1 MKKIFTLLA
10 MALMAVGANAETLI
24 DFVQTKNGITVG
36 GTCAFTTVKIHT
48 NTDSKDCIKFA
59 NGYTT
64 DSELNENLVTL
75 EVEGGFKAGDI
86 VTIAGAINN
95 EDATKEASV
104 ALLVLDANAAHGY
117 TVIKEFDNF
126 INGRLV
132 ADDPV
137 EQTYTLEAD
146 ADKLLIGRK
155 GGTAANVIILKV
167 VRGEESTIGE
177 PVAPAEKNGLIDFP
191 VSKDGIT
198 LSGSTTWDNS
208 QKYHANTDG
217 PKNISFSNG
226 YTTEGVINTNWV
238 SLTVEGGFK
247 TGDVVSVAG
256 YFNNTDETK
265 QAAVTLFV
273 GEQGNAPTDLFTSG
287 LFINGR
293 TNAADPTVETYT
305 LTSDYESLKLGRAN
319 GLTSATRTNV
329 SLLKVTRGGE
339 TGIVELPIS
348 IKMNG
353 ETYNLQGQ
361 RVDASYRGVVIQ
373 NGKKAIQK

>member
-10 MALMAVGANAETLI
+10 MALMTMGASAETLI

-36 GTCAFTTVKIHT
+36 GTCEFTTVKIHT

-64 DSELNENLVTL
+64 ESELNGNLVTL

-95 EDATKEASV
+95 EDAAKEASV
-104 ALLVLDANAAHGY
+104 ALLVLDATAAHGY

-132 ADDPV
+132 ADNPV

-155 GGTAANVIILKV
+155 GSTAANVIILKV

-198 LSGSTTWDNS
+198 LSGTTIWDND

-217 PKNISFSNG
+217 TKNISFSNG
-226 YTTEGVINTNWV
+226 YTSEGVINANWA

-293 TNAADPTVETYT
+293 TKAADPTVETYT

-319 GLTSATRTNV
+319 GLTGATRTNV